1 MAPTAT
7 KKTTKTTTSSK
18 AGRKS
23 DSSLDLTSPPPKKA
37 KGSSTTTPKKSYNI
51 SATKPYTVN
60 QFPSDDHDKIHL
72 VLHEG
77 GLPGKSAQPIVTL
90 QGDGMH
96 VHITWKVKQQL
107 FSDLQAT
114 AQGIS
119 KDSAQFASYNNNMQ
133 IMKRDGVTATDGYIT
148 GEPQVVRLQVKC
160 VGFPLLKRMAVPTGE
175 TWTDGKGNK
184 HKQCNSMYVVELR
197 VDNYR
202 VGMAKQVVEGGTA
215 DVFGFGSQNST

>member
-37 KGSSTTTPKKSYNI
+37 KGTSTTTPKSYNI
-51 SATKPYTVN
+51 LATKPYTVN

-107 FSDLQAT
+107 FTDLQAI

-119 KDSAQFASYNNNMQ
+119 TDSAQFASYNNNMQ
-133 IMKRDGVTATDGYIT
+133 IMKKDGVTPTDGYIT
-148 GEPQVVRLQVKC
+148 GEPQIVRLQVKC

-175 TWTDGKGNK
+175 T
-184 HKQCNSMYVVELR
+184 
-197 VDNYR
+197 
-202 VGMAKQVVEGGTA
+202 
-215 DVFGFGSQNST
+215 